1 MKSIKE
7 NKNTLKEMRRTLN
20 DCLNSLSLLE
30 GKRKVREMARTI
42 KDYDTFEGNGLSPDQ
57 KDLAFQKFVGFLEY
71 IGATWEAPNIE
82 KQVSG
87 KFWDLEFTLNYAGM
101 GGRGYT
107 IDVMNVTDGTIQDQW
122 VGDTYS
128 DFLADFEELK
138 NEYQDLYT
146 DVDDPENLEESIRIN
161 ESAFWKK
168 KFERKIKQRV
178 VGIFQDWVDEDDA
191 QGLVENF
198 DIDPDN
204 AVEDLIDEI
213 LENEAD
219 EIHEGRYKEFLHTI
233 IDEDDIDQDEI
244 EEVGEAYLDKLEDL
258 DIKTK
263 RRIFGS
269 SYCNKLEKQM
279 KGVSDFGDN
288 E

>member
-7 NKNTLKEMRRTLN
+7 NKNALREMRCTLN
-20 DCLNSLSLLE
+20 DCLNSLNLLE

-57 KDLAFQKFVGFLEY
+57 KDLAFQMFVDFLEY
-71 IGATWEAPNIE
+71 IGATWDAPNKE

-107 IDVMNVTDGTIQDQW
+107 IDVMNAEDGTIQDQW

-128 DFLADFEELK
+128 DFLADFRELK
-138 NEYQDLYT
+138 NEYRDLYT
-146 DVDDPENLEESIRIN
+146 DVDDPENLKESRRIN
-161 ESAFWKK
+161 ESIFWKK

-178 VGIFQDWVDEDDA
+178 VGIFQDWVDEDNA
-191 QGLVENF
+191 QGIVEEF
-198 DIDPDN
+198 GIDPDN
-204 AVEDLIDEI
+204 VVEELIDEI

-219 EIHEGRYKEFLHTI
+219 EIHEGRYKEFLRTI
-233 IDEDDIDQDEI
+233 VDDDVDQDEI

-279 KGVSDFGDN
+279 KGVSASGDI

>member
-7 NKNTLKEMRRTLN
+7 NKNTLREMRRTLN

-42 KDYDTFEGNGLSPDQ
+42 KDYDTFEGKGLSPDQ
-57 KDLAFQKFVGFLEY
+57 KGEAFQMFVDFLEY
-71 IGATWEAPNIE
+71 IGATWDAPNIE

-146 DVDDPENLEESIRIN
+146 DVDDPENLKESRRIN
-161 ESAFWKK
+161 ESIFWKK
-168 KFERKIKQRV
+168 RFERKIKQRV
-178 VGIFQDWVDEDDA
+178 VGVFQDWVDEDNA
-191 QGLVENF
+191 QGIVDEF
-198 DIDPDN
+198 GIDPDN
-204 AVEDLIDEI
+204 AVEELIDEI

-219 EIHEGRYKEFLHTI
+219 EIHEGRYKEFLRTI
-233 IDEDDIDQDEI
+233 VDEDDVDQDEI

-258 DIKTK
+258 DVKTK
-263 RRIFGS
+263 RGIFGS

-279 KGVSDFGDN
+279 KDVSTSGDD

>member
-1 MKSIKE
+1 MKE
-7 NKNTLKEMRRTLN
+7 NKNTLREMRRTLN

-42 KDYDTFEGNGLSPDQ
+42 KDYDTFEGNGLSQNQ
-57 KDLAFQKFVGFLEY
+57 KNRAFQRFVDFLEY

-128 DFLADFEELK
+128 EFLADFEELK

-146 DVDDPENLEESIRIN
+146 DVDE
-161 ESAFWKK
+161 
-168 KFERKIKQRV
+168 
-178 VGIFQDWVDEDDA
+178 
-191 QGLVENF
+191 
-198 DIDPDN
+198 
-204 AVEDLIDEI
+204 
-213 LENEAD
+213 
-219 EIHEGRYKEFLHTI
+219 
-233 IDEDDIDQDEI
+233 
-244 EEVGEAYLDKLEDL
+244 
-258 DIKTK
+258 
-263 RRIFGS
+263 
-269 SYCNKLEKQM
+269 
-279 KGVSDFGDN
+279 
-288 E
+288 

>member
-1 MKSIKE
+1 
-7 NKNTLKEMRRTLN
+7 MRRTLN
-20 DCLNSLSLLE
+20 DCFNSLNLLE

-42 KDYDTFEGNGLSPDQ
+42 KDYDTFEGEGLSPGQ
-57 KDLAFQKFVGFLEY
+57 KGLAFQMFVDFLDY
-71 IGATWEAPNIE
+71 IGATWAAPNKE
-82 KQVSG
+82 KQVTG
-87 KFWDLEFTLNYAGM
+87 TFWDLEFTLNYAGM

-128 DFLADFEELK
+128 DFLADFRELK

-146 DVDDPENLEESIRIN
+146 DVDDPENLKESRRIN
-161 ESAFWKK
+161 ESIFWKK

-178 VGIFQDWVDEDDA
+178 VGIFQDWVDEDNA
-191 QGLVENF
+191 QGIVEEL

-204 AVEDLIDEI
+204 AVEELIDEI

-219 EIHEGRYKEFLHTI
+219 EIHEGRYKEFLRNI
-233 IDEDDIDQDEI
+233 VDDDVDQDGI

-279 KGVSDFGDN
+279 KDVSTSGGDTD

>member
-7 NKNTLKEMRRTLN
+7 NENALREMRCTLN
-20 DCLNSLSLLE
+20 DCLNSLNLLE

-57 KDLAFQKFVGFLEY
+57 KDLAFKRFVDFLEY
-71 IGATWEAPNIE
+71 IGATWDAPNKE

-107 IDVMNVTDGTIQDQW
+107 IDVMNAEDGTIQDQW

-128 DFLADFEELK
+128 DFLADFRELK
-138 NEYQDLYT
+138 NEYRDLYT
-146 DVDDPENLEESIRIN
+146 DVDDPENLKESRRIN
-161 ESAFWKK
+161 ESIFWKK

-178 VGIFQDWVDEDDA
+178 VGIFQDWVDEDNA
-191 QGLVENF
+191 QGIVEEF
-198 DIDPDN
+198 GIDPDN
-204 AVEDLIDEI
+204 VVEELIDEI

-219 EIHEGRYKEFLHTI
+219 EIHEGRYKEFLRTI
-233 IDEDDIDQDEI
+233 VDDDVDQDEI

-279 KGVSDFGDN
+279 KGVSASGDI

>member
-1 MKSIKE
+1 
-7 NKNTLKEMRRTLN
+7 
-20 DCLNSLSLLE
+20 
-30 GKRKVREMARTI
+30 MARTI
-42 KDYDTFEGNGLSPDQ
+42 KDCDAFKGNGLSQNQ
-57 KDLAFQKFVGFLEY
+57 KNRALQRFVDFLEY
-71 IGATWEAPNIE
+71 IGATWESPNIE

-128 DFLADFEELK
+128 EFLVDFEELK
-138 NEYQDLYT
+138 NEYRDLYT
-146 DVDDPENLEESIRIN
+146 DVDDPENLKESRRIN
-161 ESAFWKK
+161 ESIFWKK
-168 KFERKIKQRV
+168 GFERKIKQRV
-178 VGIFQDWVDEDDA
+178 VGIFQDWVDEDNA
-191 QGLVENF
+191 QGIVEEF
-198 DIDPDN
+198 GIDPDN
-204 AVEDLIDEI
+204 AVEELIDEI

-219 EIHEGRYKEFLHTI
+219 EIHEGRYKEFLRSI
-233 IDEDDIDQDEI
+233 VDEDDVDQDEI

-279 KGVSDFGDN
+279 KDVSTSGDD

>member
-1 MKSIKE
+1 
-7 NKNTLKEMRRTLN
+7 MRRNLN
-20 DCLNSLSLLE
+20 DCLNGLRLLE

-42 KDYDTFEGNGLSPDQ
+42 KDYDTFEGKGLSPNQ
-57 KDLAFQKFVGFLEY
+57 KDRALQKFVGFLEY
-71 IGATWEAPNIE
+71 IGATWEAPNRE

-87 KFWDLEFTLNYAGM
+87 QIWDLEFTLNYAGM

-128 DFLADFEELK
+128 EFLADFEELK
-138 NEYQDLYT
+138 NEYCDLYT
-146 DVDDPENLEESIRIN
+146 DVDDPENLEESRRIN

-219 EIHEGRYKEFLHTI
+219 EIHEGRYKEFLRNI
-233 IDEDDIDQDEI
+233 VDEDDVDQDEI

-279 KGVSDFGDN
+279 KGVSTSGDD

>member
-1 MKSIKE
+1 
-7 NKNTLKEMRRTLN
+7 MRRTLN
-20 DCLNSLSLLE
+20 ECFNRLNLLE

-42 KDYDTFEGNGLSPDQ
+42 KDYDTFEGEGLSTVGLSPDQ
-57 KDLAFQKFVGFLEY
+57 KDLAYQRFVDFLGY
-71 IGATWEAPNIE
+71 IGASCEVPNKE

-107 IDVMNVTDGTIQDQW
+107 IDVMNITDGTIQDQW

-128 DFLADFEELK
+128 DFLADFRELK

-146 DVDDPENLEESIRIN
+146 DVDDPENLKESRRIN
-161 ESAFWKK
+161 ESIFWKK
-168 KFERKIKQRV
+168 RFERKIKQRV
-178 VGIFQDWVDEDDA
+178 VGVFRDWVDEDNA
-191 QGLVENF
+191 QGIVEEF

-204 AVEDLIDEI
+204 AVEELIDEI

-219 EIHEGRYKEFLHTI
+219 EIHEGRYKEFLRTI
-233 IDEDDIDQDEI
+233 VDEDDVDQDEI
-244 EEVGEAYLDKLEDL
+244 EEVGEAYLNKLEDL
-258 DIKTK
+258 DVKTK
-263 RRIFGS
+263 RGIFGS
-269 SYCNKLEKQM
+269 SYCNKLERQM
-279 KGVSDFGDN
+279 KGVSTSGDD

>member
-1 MKSIKE
+1 MKE

-20 DCLNSLSLLE
+20 DCLISLRLLE
-30 GKRKVREMARTI
+30 GKREVREMARTI
-42 KDYDTFEGNGLSPDQ
+42 KDYDTFEGKGLSPNQ
-57 KDLAFQKFVGFLEY
+57 KEKVFQKFVGFLEY

-87 KFWDLEFTLNYAGM
+87 KFWDVEFTLNYVGM

-128 DFLADFEELK
+128 EFLADFEELK
-138 NEYQDLYT
+138 TEYCDLYT
-146 DVDDPENLEESIRIN
+146 DVDDPENLKESRRIN
-161 ESAFWKK
+161 ESIFWKK
-168 KFERKIKQRV
+168 RFERKIRQRV
-178 VGIFQDWVDEDDA
+178 VGVFRDWVDEDNA
-191 QGLVENF
+191 QEIVEEF

-204 AVEDLIDEI
+204 VVEELIDEI

-219 EIHEGRYKEFLHTI
+219 EIHEGRYKEFLRTI
-233 IDEDDIDQDEI
+233 VDEDDVDQDEI
-244 EEVGEAYLDKLEDL
+244 EEVGEAYLNKLEDL
-258 DIKTK
+258 DVKTK
-263 RRIFGS
+263 RGIFGS

-279 KGVSDFGDN
+279 KDVSTSGDD

>member
-7 NKNTLKEMRRTLN
+7 NTLREMRRTFN
-20 DCLNSLSLLE
+20 DCLNSLRLLE

-42 KDYDTFEGNGLSPDQ
+42 KDYDTFEGKGLSPNQ
-57 KDLAFQKFVGFLEY
+57 KDRAFQKFADFLEY
-71 IGATWEAPNIE
+71 IGATWGAPNIE

-107 IDVMNVTDGTIQDQW
+107 IDVMNTTDGTIQDQW

-128 DFLADFEELK
+128 EFLADFEELK
-138 NEYQDLYT
+138 NEYCDLYT
-146 DVDDPENLEESIRIN
+146 DVDDPENLEESRRIN

-279 KGVSDFGDN
+279 KGVSVSGDN

>member
-1 MKSIKE
+1 MKRIKE
-7 NKNTLKEMRRTLN
+7 NTLREMRRTLN
-20 DCLNSLSLLE
+20 DCFNSLNLLE

-42 KDYDTFEGNGLSPDQ
+42 KDYDTFEGEGSGLSPDQ
-57 KDLAFQKFVGFLEY
+57 KDEAFQRFVDFLEY
-71 IGATWEAPNIE
+71 IGATWEAPNRE

-87 KFWDLEFTLNYAGM
+87 TFWDLEFTLNYAGM

-107 IDVMNVTDGTIQDQW
+107 IDVMNTTDGTIQDQW

-128 DFLADFEELK
+128 DFLADFRELK
-138 NEYQDLYT
+138 NEYRDLYT
-146 DVDDPENLEESIRIN
+146 DVDDPENLKESRRIN
-161 ESAFWKK
+161 ESIFWKK

-178 VGIFQDWVDEDDA
+178 VGIFQDWVDEDNA
-191 QGLVENF
+191 QGMVEEF
-198 DIDPDN
+198 GIDPDN
-204 AVEDLIDEI
+204 AVEELIDEI

-219 EIHEGRYKEFLHTI
+219 EIHEGRYKEFLYTI
-233 IDEDDIDQDEI
+233 IDEEDVGQDEI
-244 EEVGEAYLDKLEDL
+244 EEVGEAYLVKLEDL

-279 KGVSDFGDN
+279 KGVSASGDN

>member
-1 MKSIKE
+1 MKRIKE
-7 NKNTLKEMRRTLN
+7 NTLREMRRTLN
-20 DCLNSLSLLE
+20 DCFNSINLLE

-57 KDLAFQKFVGFLEY
+57 KDRAFQRFVDFLEY
-71 IGATWEAPNIE
+71 IGATWDAPNRE

-87 KFWDLEFTLNYAGM
+87 EIWDLEFTLNYAGM

-128 DFLADFEELK
+128 DFLADFRELK

-146 DVDDPENLEESIRIN
+146 DVDDPENLEESRKIN

-204 AVEDLIDEI
+204 AVENLIDEI

-279 KGVSDFGDN
+279 KAVSASGD